1 MKIIKC
7 KKDGHVYN
15 RDKFDKCPVC
25 GTPWDESKAYGET
38 IKSSEDDNPGRGVK
52 TDPTTGTDMNNQT
65 PILNHI
71 NIDSAGGSVEQSI
84 RPDPNGNGSAEEE
97 NILTPVHSSAFSP
110 RTSFPIAILVAIQG
124 IHKGEIY
131 ELFRGQNTVG
141 RGEDMKIKLE
151 KDETVSRNTHCII
164 LADENDRCFV
174 KTGQSRGMTYL
185 NNKVIFATTELQDR
199 DVIAIGKT
207 ELLLVKICSN
217 GFSWT
222 SDGE

>member
-15 RDKFDKCPVC
+15 RDQFEKCPVC
-25 GTPWDESKAYGET
+25 GTPWDESKAYGEK
-38 IKSSEDDNPGRGVK
+38 IKSSEDDNPGSGTNK
-52 TDPTTGTDMNNQT
+52 DPTTGTDTNNKT

-71 NIDSAGGSVEQSI
+71 TIDLAGGPVEKLI
-84 RPDPNGNGSAEEE
+84 RPDPDCDGSAEEE
-97 NILTPVHSSAFSP
+97 NILTPVHSSVFSP
-110 RTSFPIAILVAIQG
+110 RTSFPIAILVAIHG
-124 IHKGEIY
+124 IHRGEIREIY
-131 ELFRGQNTVG
+131 RGQNTIG
-141 RGEDMKIKLE
+141 RGVDMKIRLE
-151 KDETVSRNTHCII
+151 NDETVSRNIHCII
-164 LADENDRCFV
+164 IGDENDRCFV